1 MTKPRIMIVWRS
13 IASTLHWLGFY
24 FGTRSL
30 PGPDARRWAWV
41 FGSAVLEIAW
51 WSGALLLASNN
62 FFRNDVFPPRVP
74 LAFGLTLM
82 FGYMLLL
89 SKDFRT
95 ITAAI
100 PQHWL
105 IGVQVFRVLGGVFL
119 IRWWQGDLVAVFA
132 IPAGVGD
139 VVTGVCA
146 PVAAYWWYT
155 GKTYARLASIACN
168 LFGMSDLVI
177 AVAIGASIQGPGIA
191 FPAVMILIYAVP
203 RAFLIHSYS
212 MIGLLSRP
220 SKRPAFA
227 KAGEIRAGA

>member
-62 FFRNDVFPPRVP
+62 FFRNDAFPPRVP

-82 FGYMLLL
+82 FGYMRLL
-89 SKDFRT
+89 SKYFRT

-139 VVTGVCA
+139 V
-146 PVAAYWWYT
+146 
-155 GKTYARLASIACN
+155 
-168 LFGMSDLVI
+168 
-177 AVAIGASIQGPGIA
+177 
-191 FPAVMILIYAVP
+191 
-203 RAFLIHSYS
+203 
-212 MIGLLSRP
+212 
-220 SKRPAFA
+220 
-227 KAGEIRAGA
+227 

>member
-1 MTKPRIMIVWRS
+1 MTKPRIMIDWRS

-24 FGTRSL
+24 FGTPSL
-30 PGPDARRWAWV
+30 PCPDARRWAWV

-95 ITAAI
+95 ITAAV

-119 IRWWQGDLVAVFA
+119 IPWWQGDLVTVFA
-132 IPAGVGD
+132 FPAGVGD
-139 VVTGVCA
+139 VLTGVCA
-146 PVAAYWWYT
+146 PVVAYWWYT
-155 GKTYARLASIACN
+155 GKIYARLASIAWN

-227 KAGEIRAGA
+227 KAAEIRAGA